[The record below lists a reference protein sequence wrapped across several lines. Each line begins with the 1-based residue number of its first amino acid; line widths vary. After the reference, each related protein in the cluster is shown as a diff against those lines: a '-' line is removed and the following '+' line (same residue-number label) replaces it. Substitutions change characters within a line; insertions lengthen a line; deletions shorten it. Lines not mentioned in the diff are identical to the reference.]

1 MVMDNSKK
9 LKVGFKKLEKLVT
22 LFTNGPSCILQS
34 GLAENY
40 GHKCMV
46 VYSELSGLDIQN
58 KPINF

>member
-22 LFTNGPSCILQS
+22 LFTNGSSCILQS

-46 VYSELSGLDIQN
+46 VYILNSLDWTF
-58 KPINF
+58 KTSL